1 MKTSSVDLKNPD
13 LYNAG
18 IPHEVFAKLRREAPV
33 AWNPETDGRGFWSVT
48 RYEEIIAVSKSP
60 NVFSSDRKHGGH
72 RMFDENVAGVAG
84 VGADKT
90 EAPMISMDPPEHNQY
105 RRMVSPGFAPRR
117 VRQLV
122 ERSGDRV
129 IEILDHLKE
138 ADTCDFVTD
147 IAAELPIQMLAE
159 LMGVPQEDRNKLFQW
174 SNALI
179 AEDDPECRPSPEAL
193 AEKIA
198 AMSEYALGLWRA
210 RLDSPGDDLISML
223 VHSRIDGEAMTP
235 ERYIGTFILL
245 VAAGNETTRNSLSGG
260 FLALAEYP
268 AQKRRLIADP
278 SLLVSA
284 ASEIVRWVSP
294 VMHMRRT
301 AIEPAQ
307 IGDQTIRP
315 GD

>member
-1 MKTSSVDLKNPD
+1 
-13 LYNAG
+13 
-18 IPHEVFAKLRREAPV
+18 
-33 AWNPETDGRGFWSVT
+33 
-48 RYEEIIAVSKSP
+48 
-60 NVFSSDRKHGGH
+60 
-72 RMFDENVAGVAG
+72 
-84 VGADKT
+84 
-90 EAPMISMDPPEHNQY
+90 MISMDPPEHNQY

-117 VRQLV
+117 VRQLE
-122 ERSGDRV
+122 ERIRERV
-129 IEILDHLKE
+129 IAILDHLKD

-179 AEDDPECRPSPEAL
+179 AEDDSEYRPSPEAL
-193 AEKIA
+193 AEKIT
-198 AMSEYALGLWRA
+198 AMSEYALGLWRE
-210 RLDSPGDDLISML
+210 RLEFPGDDLISML

-260 FLALAEYP
+260 FLALAEHP
-268 AQKRRLIADP
+268 AEKQRLIADP
-278 SLLVSA
+278 SLLGSA

-301 AIEPAQ
+301 AVAPAQ
-307 IGDQTIRP
+307 IGEQLIRP
-315 GD
+315 GDKVILWYCSGNRDETIFADPDRFDVARGEPPHIGFGTGQHFCLGARLAEMQIRTFYEEFLRRYPEARPSGEVQRMRSNFIVGYKSIPIRLHR